1 MNERLSLDLVK
12 LEAMDEEQ
20 WLQKLECITLPLGT
34 SVSLPIN
41 LDLMIFYKL
50 SSSNVLRFH
59 KMGWIV
65 EL

>member
-50 SSSNVLRFH
+50 SSSNVL
-59 KMGWIV
+59 
-65 EL
+65 